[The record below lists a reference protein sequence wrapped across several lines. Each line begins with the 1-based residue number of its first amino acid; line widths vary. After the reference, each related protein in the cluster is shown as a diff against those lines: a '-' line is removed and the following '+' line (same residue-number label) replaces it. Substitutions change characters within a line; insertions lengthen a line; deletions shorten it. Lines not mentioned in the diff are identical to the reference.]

1 MKQRRTVLILGM
13 LILAVGAMVLTVSC
27 GKVPSKYIGNY
38 SGTWTLIEE
47 AIPGTWEGTVDK
59 DGKFNIKFNYEDKTE
74 NITLTVLK
82 NGSFSGNVVI
92 DNDKFD
98 IKGEIKDT
106 VVGGTLSENGT
117 PVGTLT
123 GKKK

>member
-1 MKQRRTVLILGM
+1 MKQKRMFSILGL
-13 LILAVGAMVLTVSC
+13 LILAVSAVVLTVSC

-38 SGTWTLIEE
+38 SGTWTLIKE

-59 DGKFNIKFNYEDKTE
+59 DGKFNMSLNYGETK

>member
-82 NGSFSGNVVI
+82 NGSFSGSATI
-92 DNDKFD
+92 EKDKLIFKGSINDKKVTGT
-98 IKGEIKDT
+98 ISKD
-106 VVGGTLSENGT
+106 GM
-117 PVGTLT
+117 PVGIII
-123 GKKK
+123 GKKN